1 LRLNHGDFGTVEPH
15 CFGRRDLRDL
25 RPISGRLGKKVA
37 AIRPIY
43 DLA

>member
-1 LRLNHGDFGTVEPH
+1 MGISAPSSRTVSD
-15 CFGRRDLRDL
+15 GGDLRDL
-25 RPISGRLGKKVA
+25 RPISARLGKKVA